1 MKYKEVYDYVYNK
14 VEPEVRSQ
22 WTIKRLESK
31 DNNVCHE
38 RRVKNEINK
47 RILKGNLMEM
57 YNEYKHLTFPEALC
71 WYDKGFREF
80 YATTDVLSDL
90 KEEFP
95 FYSESDLL
103 EAIKN
108 VNVVS
113 QDMPSTYQMCCINI
127 RKLGGI

>member
-22 WTIKRLESK
+22 LTIKPLESK

-57 YNEYKHLTFPEALC
+57 YNEYKQIKFPEALC
-71 WYDKGFREF
+71 WHDSDFREF
-80 YATTDVLSDL
+80 YSAAEILSDL

-95 FYSESDLL
+95 DKSENELL

-108 VNVVS
+108 AGNHM
-113 QDMPSTYQMCCINI
+113 DMPSTYHMCCINI
-127 RKLGGI
+127 RKAN

>member
-22 WTIKRLESK
+22 WTIKPLESK

-57 YNEYKHLTFPEALC
+57 YNEYKQIKFPEALC
-71 WYDKGFREF
+71 WYDSDFREF
-80 YATTDVLSDL
+80 YSAAEVLSDL
-90 KEEFP
+90 KEEFSKNRSFAE
-95 FYSESDLL
+95 FYERR
-103 EAIKN
+103 
-108 VNVVS
+108 VS
-113 QDMPSTYQMCCINI
+113 
-127 RKLGGI
+127 